1 VIVGSVSRAEARR
14 TLDIAMQEMLHLPD
28 GSGA

>member
-1 VIVGSVSRAEARR
+1 VSRAEARR